1 MADQYCTIAQVKA
14 RINPAG
20 VSDTVDDTMLTEMVE
35 QVSDW
40 IAHFTGRK
48 LVPDNAA
55 TYTFDTTSGYVL
67 RIPKGIRT
75 VTSMGIATLSH
86 QPDTGG
92 TYTTLSAAT
101 IMLRPAS
108 GDLPQGWPFFEV
120 RLSRATTSAFA
131 SIENGATVTGNFGF
145 AATPPDI
152 QAVTIDAVVAA
163 YQNRKLGT
171 SGVIGAEGDAIVP
184 WVSYFSSGS
193 PQRSTLERYRYIGF
207 G

>member
-14 RINPAG
+14 RLNPAG

-48 LVPDNAA
+48 FVPDNAA
-55 TYTFDTTSGYVL
+55 TYTFDTTGGYVL

-101 IMLRPAS
+101 IMLRPS
-108 GDLPQGWPFFEV
+108 NGDLQVGWPPTEI
-120 RLSRATTSAFA
+120 RLSRATTSVFA
-131 SIENGATVTGNFGF
+131 TIENGATVTGNFGF

-152 QAVTIDAVVAA
+152 QAVTIDATVAA

-171 SGVIGAEGDAIVP
+171 SGVIGAEGSAIVP
-184 WVSYFSSGS
+184 WVSFFSSGS
-193 PQRSTLERYRYIGF
+193 PQRATLERYRYIGF